1 MASEGLRPRLRLLIA
16 LVQCRWRALSLTP
29 RGNLEPAWPG
39 QVGLPWSK
47 ATKDAACGQGGGW
60 WSAPAPASAGRR
72 CWGLVP
78 ESWGGGGR
86 VAHKVFP
93 YDVGRH

>member
-1 MASEGLRPRLRLLIA
+1 MVTAFGCGSASKRSYIRLASFIKSFQAPGAEPAASEGLRPRFRLLIA

-39 QVGLPWSK
+39 QVGLPWPK

-60 WSAPAPASAGRR
+60 
-72 CWGLVP
+72 
-78 ESWGGGGR
+78 
-86 VAHKVFP
+86 
-93 YDVGRH
+93 